1 MLLYLS
7 LLTLLTGLLAPTP
20 QRERGNQGVNDELTL
35 DSARPIIDNQR
46 ATVWDLSWTKGVPAG
61 MERTSTNALWIS
73 VAPTPGTVVYW
84 QKGAERRAS
93 QASGA
98 PTHMVVVDIK
108 DAPAGTLENKSGYS
122 NAFPRPGSKKILENE
137 HVVVWDY
144 TWMLGQPTAMHFH
157 DKDALVVY
165 LKKGAVKSTTPDG
178 KSDVTAR
185 TEGMTAFNARARVHT
200 ETLVEGESRA
210 IITEFK

>member
-1 MLLYLS
+1 MTAFLS
-7 LLTLLTGLLAPTP
+7 LLTLLTGLLVPGL
-20 QRERGNQGVNDELTL
+20 QRERPSGNDELTL
-35 DSARPIIDNQR
+35 DSARPVIDNPR
-46 ATVWDLSWTKGVPAG
+46 TTVWDLSWTKGVPAG

-73 VAPTPGTVVYW
+73 VAPSPGTVVYW
-84 QKGAERRAS
+84 PKGAERRAS
-93 QASGA
+93 QSSGTPA
-98 PTHMVVVDIK
+98 HMVVVDIK
-108 DAPAGTLENKSGYS
+108 DGPPGTLPNKSGYP

-137 HVVVWDY
+137 RVVVWDY
-144 TWMLGQPTAMHFH
+144 TWTLGQPTAMHFH

>member
-7 LLTLLTGLLAPTP
+7 LLTLLTGLLAPAV
-20 QRERGNQGVNDELTL
+20 QRERPSGNDELTL
-35 DSARPIIDNQR
+35 DSARPVIDNPR

-73 VAPTPGTVVYW
+73 VAPTPGTVVFW
-84 QKGAERRAS
+84 PKGAARRAS
-93 QASGA
+93 QSSGA
-98 PTHMVVVDIK
+98 PTHTVVVDIK
-108 DAPAGTLENKSGYS
+108 DAPSGTIPNKAGYP
-122 NAFPRPGSKKILENE
+122 NAFPRPGNKKVFENDR
-137 HVVVWDY
+137 VVVWDY
-144 TWMLGQPTAMHFH
+144 TWTTGQPTAMHFH

-165 LKKGAVKSTTPDG
+165 LKNGLVKSTTPDG
-178 KSDVTAR
+178 MSIVNT
-185 TEGMTAFNARARVHT
+185 MTVGKITYNARDRVHS